1 MELPDSDLEAFEED
15 LLILIDALKESFEAT
30 EARYHIDEVHDA
42 LYIEIEGLDEY
53 TEEEIQEIASPL
65 LEELDLDFE
74 EIYLV
79 PLREK

>member
-1 MELPDSDLEAFEED
+1 MDISDSDLDAFEED
-15 LLILIDALKESFEAT
+15 IRFLIDALQESFEAT

-42 LYIEIEGLDEY
+42 LYIEIEGLEEY
-53 TEEEIQEIASPL
+53 SEDEIQEIASPL

-79 PLREK
+79 PLGAK